1 MTVWLTGVRKNAWR
15 RNDSAIE
22 MVTLH
27 LGEWPFRW
35 RQPTPTFLERQVNG
49 FRQGSFLMPLGKANE
64 LVSGLV
70 DGLLTVIMRYLQ
82 S

>member
-35 RQPTPTFLERQVNG
+35 RQPTPTFLECQNNG
-49 FRQGSFLMPLGKANE
+49 FRQGFSDALRKANE

-70 DGLLTVIMRYLQ
+70 DGLLTVIMSYLR